1 MCDEIEFLWIQGK
14 FEFWLI
20 PLAYLYI
27 NLFFVILAILQRLL
41 EHVRFHHCLG

>member
-14 FEFWLI
+14 SLLLTYSISLLI
-20 PLAYLYI
+20 HQPVI
-27 NLFFVILAILQRLL
+27 VILAILQRLL